1 MEDARMTKHK
11 TYKTDLR
18 TLEYSPES
26 NPLVSATEV
35 PLKKK
40 RVRSALA
47 SRTLVD
53 AETGEVQATAVIQ
66 QIEER
71 DTDEFVKVFSAG
83 IAAAYELT
91 RTGQRVFQA
100 ILKEYEQT
108 PMTRGYADSIYLAW
122 FGDGLSGRD
131 IGMSEYTFKRGL
143 RELLDKGFI
152 SPQAPNVFWVNPALF
167 FKGDRVML
175 VREYR
180 RKVSKAKDRPHSE
193 AMAETLRADPAYAA
207 ELLASAE
214 KDGNVDEIE
223 SIKRLM
229 S

>member
-1 MEDARMTKHK
+1 R
-11 TYKTDLR
+11 
-18 TLEYSPES
+18 
-26 NPLVSATEV
+26 
-35 PLKKK
+35 K

-47 SRTLVD
+47 SKTLID

-66 QIEER
+66 QIEEK

-100 ILKEYEQT
+100 VLKEYEQT
-108 PMTRGYADSIYLAW
+108 PMSRGYADSIYLAW

-152 SPQAPNVFWVNPALF
+152 APQAPNVFWVNPALF

-175 VREYR
+175 VKEYR
-180 RKVSKAKDRPHSE
+180 RKVARAKTE
-193 AMAETLRADPAYAA
+193 QETLEEQGQRR
-207 ELLASAE
+207 L
-214 KDGNVDEIE
+214 EIE
-223 SIKRLM
+223 E
-229 S
+229 